1 MTSSIET
8 LPPELFRFILA
19 YLSPEDT
26 SALAQTCH
34 RMNIITRDD
43 KIWQQY
49 FLQRYIFSTN
59 SIQYSDEE
67 YLPSSA
73 LKFTEPPDN
82 CTWQE
87 YFIQRSLQDKHIR
100 SLLNEIISI
109 RIKRIHNA
117 ELISSTYGFLAF
129 DVLRHYFSPSIDTSK
144 QLNTSITLNLRNLTR
159 EYYSLDIARLI
170 SRNIGLSLLNDLKN
184 RTETRT
190 EGKALINAL
199 FIIQCFHPYG
209 IFLSLNRLHLIGER
223 LINDPI
229 FSTLNVNEKCE
240 SIIKTMKIEKFLA
253 ANGGDEYYDLE
264 NSFLFSTFNG
274 KPTIPL
280 TLVAIFCALA
290 DECGLIAR
298 PIGFPGEVM
307 IQVEQ
312 PLNNSIPLIIS
323 IFDGKIITLNEIN
336 VRLADV
342 LDRPLTYPLFITPI
356 IELVIRS
363 ARNIINSISRY
374 TTSSLNSYGLY
385 AAVSIL
391 KILGDGALPFAFHSM
406 INVIKEHFPMDIRF
420 LEMLSSPLT
429 TLNDDLDQIR
439 NQDLNP
445 LPIEEKRRINSP
457 PKFYAG
463 QIFQHKQYNYWGV
476 ICGWDLIC
484 MASTL
489 WQVRMGITNLLRGAS
504 QPFYHILANDSSRR
518 YVAEDNINT
527 DAFNL
532 IDDQQEKYS
541 IVQNL
546 CSIDDIGKYFERV
559 DVINARFIPNN
570 ELRNEYPDDFV

>member
-1 MTSSIET
+1 MTSPIES
-8 LPPELFRFILA
+8 LPPELFRPILA

-49 FLQRYIFSTN
+49 FRKRYKYSTN

-73 LKFTEPPDN
+73 LKVTEPPDD

-87 YFIQRSLQDKHIR
+87 YFIQRALQDKHIR
-100 SLLNEIISI
+100 FLLNEIIST
-109 RIKRIHNA
+109 RTKRIYNA
-117 ELISSTYGFLAF
+117 ELILSTYGLLAF
-129 DVLRHYFSPSIDTSK
+129 DVLKHYFSPSIDISK
-144 QLNTSITLNLRNLTR
+144 QLDTSINFTLRNLTR

-170 SRNIGLSLLNDLKN
+170 SRNIGLTLLNDMKN
-184 RTETRT
+184 RTEIPT

-209 IFLSLNRLHLIGER
+209 IFLSLNRLHLIGQY

-229 FSTLNVNEKCE
+229 FSTLTINEKCE
-240 SIIKTMKIEKFLA
+240 LILTTMKKEKFLS
-253 ANGGDEYYDLE
+253 ANGGSEYYDLE
-264 NSFLFSTFNG
+264 NSFLFATFHG
-274 KPTIPL
+274 KSTIPL

-290 DECGLIAR
+290 DECNLIAR

-307 IQVEQ
+307 AQVEQ
-312 PLNNSIPLIIS
+312 PLNNAIPLIIS
-323 IFDGKIITLNEIN
+323 VFDGKIITLNEIN
-336 VRLADV
+336 IRLADV
-342 LDRPLTYPLFITPI
+342 LDRPLTYPLSITPI
-356 IELVIRS
+356 IELIIRS

-391 KILGDGALPFAFHSM
+391 KILGGGALPFAFNSVM
-406 INVIKEHFPMDIRF
+406 NIIKEHFPMDIHF
-420 LEMLSSPLT
+420 FEILSSSMT
-429 TLNDDLDQIR
+429 TMNDDLLEIR

-445 LPIEEKRRINSP
+445 LPIEEKRRINSL
-457 PKFYAG
+457 PKYYAG

-484 MASTL
+484 MASKL
-489 WQVRMGITNLLRGAS
+489 WQVRMGISNLLRGAS

-518 YVAEDNINT
+518 YVAEDNIST
-527 DAFNL
+527 EIFNL
-532 IDDQQEKYS
+532 IENHEEKYS

-546 CSIDDIGKYFERV
+546 CSIDDIGKYFESV
-559 DVINARFIPNN
+559 DIINSRFIPNS
-570 ELRNEYPDDFV
+570 ELRNEYPDDFS

>member
-1 MTSSIET
+1 MTSPIEA

-49 FLQRYIFSTN
+49 FLKRYTYATS
-59 SIQYSDEE
+59 SIEYSDEE
-67 YLPSSA
+67 YLPGSA
-73 LKFTEPPDN
+73 LRFTEPSDD

-100 SLLNEIISI
+100 FLLNEIIST
-109 RIKRIHNA
+109 RRKRIHNA
-117 ELISSTYGFLAF
+117 DLISSNYGLLAF
-129 DVLRHYFSPSIDTSK
+129 DVLKQYFSSSIDTSK
-144 QLNTSITLNLRNLTR
+144 QLDISINLKLRNLTR

-170 SRNIGLSLLNDLKN
+170 SRNIGLTLLNDMKN
-184 RTETRT
+184 RREIPT

-199 FIIQCFHPYG
+199 FIIQCFHPCG
-209 IFLSLNRLHLIGER
+209 IFLSLNRLHLIGKC
-223 LINDPI
+223 LVNDPI
-229 FSTLNVNEKCE
+229 FSTLTINEKCE
-240 SIIKTMKIEKFLA
+240 LIITTMKKEKFLA
-253 ANGGDEYYDLE
+253 ANGGSEYYDLE
-264 NSFLFSTFNG
+264 NSFLFATFHG

-290 DECGLIAR
+290 DECDLIAR
-298 PIGFPGEVM
+298 PIGLPGEVM
-307 IQVEQ
+307 AQVEQ
-312 PLNNSIPLIIS
+312 PLNSSIPLIIS
-323 IFDGKIITLNEIN
+323 VFDGKIITLNEIN

-342 LDRPLTYPLFITPI
+342 LDRPLTYPLSVTPI

-391 KILGDGALPFAFHSM
+391 KMLGGGALPFAFNSM
-406 INVIKEHFPMDIRF
+406 MNIIEEHFPMDIRF
-420 LEMLSSPLT
+420 FEMLSSPMT
-429 TLNDDLDQIR
+429 TINDDLLKIR

-445 LPIEEKRRINSP
+445 LPIEEKRRIDSP
-457 PKFYAG
+457 PQYYTG
-463 QIFQHKQYNYWGV
+463 QVFQHKQYNYWGV
-476 ICGWDLIC
+476 ICGWDLTC

-489 WQVRMGITNLLRGAS
+489 WQIRMGIPNLLRGAK
-504 QPFYHILANDSSRR
+504 QPFYHILANDASRR
-518 YVAEDNINT
+518 YVAEDNINVQ
-527 DAFNL
+527 AFDFIEN
-532 IDDQQEKYS
+532 QQAKYS

-546 CSIDDIGKYFERV
+546 CSIDDVGKYFERV
-559 DVINARFIPNN
+559 DIINSRFIPNI